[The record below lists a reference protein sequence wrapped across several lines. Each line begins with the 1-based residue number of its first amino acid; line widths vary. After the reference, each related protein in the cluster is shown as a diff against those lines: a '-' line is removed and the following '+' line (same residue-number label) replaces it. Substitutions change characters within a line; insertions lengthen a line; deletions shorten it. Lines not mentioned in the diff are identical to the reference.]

1 MSTLFSRRAAGLV
14 SITAGVLVLLHQL
27 LQIILVLTVSESQ
40 FNATQSARFGLA
52 LIALQLLLLALTA
65 LCWLEA
71 NVVGGLG
78 LIGYL
83 IAFLGT
89 LMVAGDW
96 WYETFIS
103 PVLRHRAP
111 EILEA
116 SRPALVLSGAFVTS
130 AAFAIG
136 WSIFGFVSYRA
147 GPFPR
152 GASILMM
159 LGGITRHPLLPAL
172 GGHLP
177 TLPPATA
184 DIEPAPHDR
193 PRLAARS
200 L

>member
-1 MSTLFSRRAAGLV
+1 
-14 SITAGVLVLLHQL
+14 
-27 LQIILVLTVSESQ
+27 
-40 FNATQSARFGLA
+40 
-52 LIALQLLLLALTA
+52 
-65 LCWLEA
+65 
-71 NVVGGLG
+71 VGGLG

-159 LGGITRHPLLPAL
+159 LGGIVGAVTLIAGSQIPLVVAVGWIGLSL
-172 GGHLP
+172 
-177 TLPPATA
+177 
-184 DIEPAPHDR
+184 I
-193 PRLAARS
+193 RLDS
-200 L
+200 GDLHSTG